1 MRLRASGRAALIVAA
16 GLCIGF
22 SAPLQAQQT
31 TRQAGATAQ
40 QPAALGKPLKLKK
53 SGRHRAR
60 HSRRHASRHSRRH
73 RRSARRHHGHRTAR
87 QAAAKKADESRIKA
101 TESVNAGPA
110 SDANRTAEAAKV
122 HEATATANSS
132 PVLSDPV
139 ANARAQLLSP
149 TTDGTPAPMQTTA
162 PSAPPATFIAQP
174 TPTAAR
180 PAPAASNVV
189 ASDEVNDIDRSA
201 ADISA
206 RPSLAKPSLVK
217 PSLAMASLDAPAAT
231 ATARESPWAQTS
243 LIGKIFIAFGG
254 LLTLASAA
262 RMLIA

>member
-101 TESVNAGPA
+101 TEAANAGPA
-110 SDANRTAEAAKV
+110 
-122 HEATATANSS
+122 ATANSS